1 MPSAFRSNAEVAES
15 AEKRQERW
23 AGRARWYHPA
33 MKPRPRIRKFF
44 KWGGL
49 VVSALLLTVWVG
61 SACNQHLY
69 ATHRGFSLDVNRGRV
84 QLTRPHEGVR
94 SHQTSVHWSRPWET
108 RFEWSAKFER
118 KSFWWY
124 VIIPL
129 WPFVALSL
137 ATTAAAWRMDIIARR
152 KSRLGACPACG
163 YDRTGLAPAA
173 PCPECNAKA

>member
-1 MPSAFRSNAEVAES
+1 
-15 AEKRQERW
+15 
-23 AGRARWYHPA
+23 

-49 VVSALLLTVWVG
+49 VVSVLLLTVWVG
-61 SACNQHLY
+61 SAFVTCSWMSGSGHEI
-69 ATHRGFSLDVNRGRV
+69 ALDKGRIFYQWYQRTKQP
-84 QLTRPHEGVR
+84 QLPVSKWWTRPQPQISFALDYAQSNVR
-94 SHQTSVHWSRPWET
+94 WFV
-108 RFEWSAKFER
+108 A
-118 KSFWWY
+118 
-124 VIIPL
+124 IPV

-152 KSRLGACPACG
+152 KSRLGGCPACG

>member
-1 MPSAFRSNAEVAES
+1 MNAEVAES

-23 AGRARWYHPA
+23 AGRARSYHPA

-49 VVSALLLTVWVG
+49 VLSVLVLTVWLG
-61 SACNQHLY
+61 SAYVYWAFVDCQKFG
-69 ATHRGFSLDVNRGRV
+69 ATAMCGYLLISVYDGALPWAPSSFQYGPVVTKRMVWWGVFSV
-84 QLTRPHEGVR
+84 
-94 SHQTSVHWSRPWET
+94 SSVGT
-108 RFEWSAKFER
+108 VFN
-118 KSFWWY
+118 
-124 VIIPL
+124 IPL

-152 KSRLGACPACG
+152 KSRLGKCPACG

>member
-1 MPSAFRSNAEVAES
+1 
-15 AEKRQERW
+15 
-23 AGRARWYHPA
+23 
-33 MKPRPRIRKFF
+33 MKPHPRIRKFF

-49 VVSALLLTVWVG
+49 VVSVVLLTVWIG
-61 SACNQHLY
+61 TAYGWFFYSMRDAS
-69 ATHRGFSLDVNRGRV
+69 SLDLVRGQIQV
-84 QLTRPHEGVR
+84 SQPSANFQSGLT
-94 SHQTSVHWSRPWET
+94 SIHWMRASPT
-108 RFEWSAKFER
+108 GFNWSANFDQTADR
-118 KSFWWY
+118 WFAR
-124 VIIPL
+124 IPL